1 MTTLLGAPIVS
12 KGQIFGNIYLTDKI
26 DPSSNTPLPF
36 SSEDQRMLQ
45 MFAAQAAIAIENAR
59 LNEQNQQIAIM
70 QERERFGMN
79 LHDGV
84 IQSIYAL
91 GLLLDDAQHHVTDN
105 PELTRDRIAQSLKG
119 LDDVIRDIRSYI
131 MDLRP
136 PRFAGLSLRKG
147 LEEIAAIVSAN
158 SAVQVRLNLDAAV
171 AGAATAQQTD
181 ELLHVTQ
188 EALANIQKH
197 SDAKEVEI
205 RLTRIGG
212 RLFLTIEDNG
222 RGFDVF
228 RAAEHGTGNGLRN
241 MQERARA
248 LNGEF
253 EIESNNGKGT
263 RIVLSVPLSSRT
275 RAPFA

>member
-1 MTTLLGAPIVS
+1 
-12 KGQIFGNIYLTDKI
+12 
-26 DPSSNTPLPF
+26 
-36 SSEDQRMLQ
+36 
-45 MFAAQAAIAIENAR
+45 
-59 LNEQNQQIAIM
+59 
-70 QERERFGMN
+70 MN

-91 GLLLDDAQHHVTDN
+91 GLLLEDAQHHALDH
-105 PELTRDRIAQSLKG
+105 PELTRDRISQCLKG

-136 PRFAGLSLRKG
+136 PRFAGRSLQQG
-147 LEEIAAIVSAN
+147 LEEIAAFVSAN
-158 SAVQVRLNLDAAV
+158 SPVKVRLNLDTAV

-188 EALANIQKH
+188 EALTNIQRH
-197 SDAKEVEI
+197 AQAEEVEI
-205 RLTRIGG
+205 RLTRIGS

-222 RGFDVF
+222 LGFDVF
-228 RAAEHGTGNGLRN
+228 RAADRASGNGLRN

-253 EIESNNGKGT
+253 EIESHNGKGT

-275 RAPFA
+275 RAPVD